1 MATSASERKSF
12 FGRIVSGKDKEE
24 HQGEMTFF
32 DHIEELRWHI
42 IRSAVVWLIAAVSIF
57 IYIDWIYD
65 NIILAPAN
73 EDFFTYGA
81 LCRLGNWLHLG
92 DSFCMPAVK
101 ISFQV
106 TEVNGTFTSA
116 ISIAMIGGLIIG
128 FPYFFWELWR
138 FIKPALSTKE
148 KKYGQGSIFYV
159 SLCFF
164 TGALFG
170 YYLLAPFTFNFLA
183 SFTLGKSG
191 MIQYRP
197 AINDYIESL
206 TNLILGCGIA
216 FELPVLT
223 FILAKL
229 GIVTGSFLKKYFKF
243 AFVIILVVAAIIT
256 PSPDWT
262 SQFLVAIPLTLLYW
276 ISVFL
281 ATSVEKQKAKEEAKE
296 WS

>member
-1 MATSASERKSF
+1 LDTTASERKSF
-12 FGRIVSGKDKEE
+12 FKRIGGKKGQE
-24 HQGEMTFF
+24 QAEMGFF

-42 IRSAVVWLIAAVSIF
+42 IRSAVVWFIAAIAIF
-57 IYIDWIYD
+57 FYIDWVYD

-73 EDFFTYGA
+73 EHFFTYGA

-92 DSFCMPAVK
+92 DSFCMPPIK
-101 ISFQV
+101 INFQV

-116 ISIAMIGGLIIG
+116 INIAIIGGIIVA
-128 FPYFFWELWR
+128 FPYIFWELWR
-138 FIKPALSTKE
+138 FISPALTSKE
-148 KKYGQGSIFYV
+148 RNYATGAIFYV

-164 TGALFG
+164 VGVLFG

-183 SFTLGKSG
+183 SFSLGKTG

-197 AINDYIESL
+197 SINDYIDSL
-206 TNLILGCGIA
+206 TNLILGCGVA
-216 FELPVLT
+216 FELPVLC
-223 FILAKL
+223 FVLAKL
-229 GIVTGSFLKKYFKF
+229 GIITASFLKKYFKF
-243 AFVIILVVAAIIT
+243 AFVIILVVAAVIT

-276 ISVFL
+276 ISILL
-281 ATSVEKQKAKEEAKE
+281 AGMVDRQKAKEEKEE